1 MGSNLGCGKW
11 KRTAFA
17 SSNQQLGIHT
27 FRWEILG
34 KLNFSPKLEKI
45 LDNFYLSEE
54 IWSMNNPKN
63 VFPWFFHSILAW
75 KHWSS
80 EIEMEVKQV
89 FKASISLNINTQQ
102 PCIHFCLI
110 RCIIK
115 RPFPPIH
122 VPKSHPP
129 SPQSTKYGPL
139 HMYINKKL
147 VMYFCRLKK
156 QCHAVENLRK

>member
-1 MGSNLGCGKW
+1 M
-11 KRTAFA
+11 
-17 SSNQQLGIHT
+17 I
-27 FRWEILG
+27 
-34 KLNFSPKLEKI
+34 
-45 LDNFYLSEE
+45 
-54 IWSMNNPKN
+54 
-63 VFPWFFHSILAW
+63 FFSILAW

-115 RPFPPIH
+115 QPFPPIH

-139 HMYINKKL
+139 HMYINKQL

-156 QCHAVENLRK
+156 IVLCSREFKEITENHSSRVENISGWRTKHISSYIHYLVTMAVDSGMI